1 MHLPSSLQT
10 VAVLLQ
16 ALGSDAA
23 QSPLLVH
30 AGPCHDY
37 AEVTR
42 QLSATYHE
50 RPVSQG
56 VQSNG
61 NLLLV
66 LNSATNGSW
75 TIISTLPTGLTC
87 ILAVGQHWEPA
98 APVRL
103 DSPV

>member
-1 MHLPSSLQT
+1 MHLPGSLLT
-10 VAVLLQ
+10 AAVLLQ

-23 QSPLLVH
+23 QSPPLVQ

-37 AEVTR
+37 AEVAR

-50 RPVSQG
+50 RPVSHG

-66 LNSATNGSW
+66 FNSATSGSW
-75 TIISTLPTGLTC
+75 TIISTSPTGLTC
-87 ILAVGQHWEPA
+87 ILAVGQHWEST